1 MTFQDNFARIAH
13 FGAQG
18 QLLTRAAI
26 DRRVMR

>member
-13 FGAQG
+13 FEG

-26 DRRVMR
+26 DRRIMR